1 LNVFETNAPLLIT
14 QHFYNQGL
22 FNKGALIVNISSTLG
37 SFDFISE
44 KYVQYTSYSI
54 SKAALNMISKIQSV
68 ALKDVHTISVNPGW
82 LKTDM
87 EEKQHHLMLVLVFQ
101 ELSRLLIHSNQNKMV
116 PSFSLMVKNSSG
128 RSVIDEF
135 QYKNI

>member
-1 LNVFETNAPLLIT
+1 MNVFETNAPLLIT

-68 ALKDVHTISVNPGW
+68 ALKDVHTINVNPGW

-87 EEKQHHLMLVLVFQ
+87 GGE
-101 ELSRLLIHSNQNKMV
+101 IA
-116 PSFSLMVKNSSG
+116 SLDVGVGVSG
-128 RSVIDEF
+128 IIKVIDSFKPEQNGTF
-135 QYKNI
+135 IQFDGEKLKW